1 LRLWRN
7 LSESSSQQKAVNR
20 KVRKAF
26 EKDAKKIPDLGSF
39 YELRSSLRARRL
51 EAVKGI

>member
-1 LRLWRN
+1 VT
-7 LSESSSQQKAVNR
+7 SSP
-20 KVRKAF
+20 RKAF
-26 EKDAKKIPDLGSF
+26 NCKVREAIAKDAKKIPDSGSF